1 MQRIEIGRLND
12 KVLRR
17 TIVSTQI
24 FKIII
29 KGAILL
35 IGPKTIVTTN

>member
-17 TIVSTQI
+17 TIVSSQI
-24 FKIII
+24 LKIII

-35 IGPKTIVTTN
+35 TGPKTIVTTN